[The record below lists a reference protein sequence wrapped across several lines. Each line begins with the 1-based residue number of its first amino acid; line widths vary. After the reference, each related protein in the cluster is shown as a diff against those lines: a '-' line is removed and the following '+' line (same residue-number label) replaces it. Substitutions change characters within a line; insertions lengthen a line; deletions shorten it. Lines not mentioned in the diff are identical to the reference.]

1 MKDDPLSERAQT
13 NGNAAQAPLDLDG
26 QRLAGAFFDSL
37 LREPPTVSG
46 DAHASDP
53 SGDHVLNPDFASFR
67 PETGLKPAA
76 VLIAVDMAKSEP
88 DVTLTVRTATLSAHA
103 GQIAF
108 PGGRVDPGEGAQD
121 TALREAMEEIAL
133 PPSAVDVRGFLPSY
147 ASRTG
152 YRVYP
157 VVGAL
162 DGLPALEP
170 SPAEV
175 DTIFQVPLAFLLNL
189 ANAQRTSRV
198 FEGKERFFYTY
209 RFENHAI
216 WGLTAGIVHHMSE
229 RLISNRS

>member
-1 MKDDPLSERAQT
+1 MSNWTDLKNSQNSAIA
-13 NGNAAQAPLDLDG
+13 NLDG
-26 QRLAGAFFDSL
+26 QRLAGALFDSL
-37 LREPPTVSG
+37 QTDQPDVSTL
-46 DAHASDP
+46 AEANDP
-53 SGDHVLNPDFASFR
+53 SGDHVLNPDFSAFR
-67 PETGLKPAA
+67 PKDGLKPAA
-76 VLIAVDMAKSEP
+76 VLIAVDMAKADP

-108 PGGRVDPGEGAQD
+108 PGGRVDPGEGAQE
-121 TALREAMEEIAL
+121 TALREAMEEVAL
-133 PPSAVDVRGFLPSY
+133 PPSAVEVQGFLPSY

-162 DGLPALEP
+162 DGLPTLQP

-175 DTIFQVPLAFLLNL
+175 DAIFQVPLAFLLDPS
-189 ANAQRTSRV
+189 NAARTSRV

-209 RFENHAI
+209 HFENHAI

-229 RLISNRS
+229 RLITHLS

>member
-1 MKDDPLSERAQT
+1 LA
-13 NGNAAQAPLDLDG
+13 NPLDLEDSVSSALERLDG
-26 QRLAGAFFDSL
+26 HQLASALFDSL
-37 LREPPTVSG
+37 ETDTPSVSSSAAAT
-46 DAHASDP
+46 DL
-53 SGDHVLNPDFASFR
+53 SGDHVLNPDFSAFR
-67 PETGLKPAA
+67 PKDGLKPAA
-76 VLIAVDMAKSEP
+76 VLIAVDMAKPEP

-108 PGGRVDPGEGAQD
+108 PGGRVDPGEGAQE

-133 PPSAVDVRGFLPSY
+133 PPSAVEVQGFLPSY

-162 DGLPALEP
+162 DGLPQLQP

-175 DTIFQVPLAFLLNL
+175 DSIFQVPLAFLLNPR
-189 ANAQRTSRV
+189 NAERTSRV

-209 RFENHAI
+209 HFDNHAI

-229 RLISNRS
+229 RLITHLA